1 MFKGRVLQIHTVFK
15 PKKCLLIESVLHL
28 FGGQNYGL
36 LDERNY
42 QQTSNKI
49 INIFFSMTS
58 ALLIITTFFCIYMK
72 RILLNPR
79 QSKEKKDVFAVL
91 LRCC

>member
-1 MFKGRVLQIHTVFK
+1 MYFKYILFSNK
-15 PKKCLLIESVLHL
+15 KKCLLIESVLHL